1 MSVRRWV
8 DAFAALS
15 IGLGAAG
22 AAQAG
27 PTFDKVKQAG
37 QISCGVPT
45 GIAGFAAPDSQG
57 HWAGFDVDVC
67 RALSAAIFGNA
78 DKVKY
83 VPLTAQQRFTALQS
97 GEVDLLSNNTTDT
110 LQRDTELGLNFAPV
124 VFYDG
129 QGFLVPKKLGVNI
142 AKELNG
148 ATICVQPGTTTELNL
163 ADYFRAN
170 KMEFKPV
177 VIEKRDEA
185 LSAFFSGRCDVF
197 TGDSSAL
204 NADRLSQ
211 APNPDDY
218 IILPERISKEPLA
231 PVVRHGDDQW
241 DDIVRWAVYALIE
254 AEEKGIT
261 QKNVDDKLKS
271 DDPNVK
277 RMLGVTPGMG
287 KALGLDEK
295 WAYNEIKLV
304 GNYGEIFDR
313 TLGKDTEL
321 KFERGLNNLWT
332 QGGLMYADADPLIEI
347 GAAEVSERWRRTS
360 SGDRRVPPR
369 GATPRSATSSTRCC
383 SSRSSLRS
391 ERFLFTTR

>member
-1 MSVRRWV
+1 MTIKRWV
-8 DAFAALS
+8 QVLA
-15 IGLGAAG
+15 AAG
-22 AAQAG
+22 VVAVWAGSAQAG
-27 PTFDKVKQAG
+27 PTLDKVKQSG

-45 GIAGFAAPDSQG
+45 GIAGFAAPDSHG
-57 HWAGFDVDVC
+57 RWAGFDVDVC
-67 RALSAAIFGNA
+67 KALSAAIFGNV
-78 DKVKY
+78 DKVRY

-110 LQRDTELGLNFAPV
+110 LQRDTALGLNFAPV

-129 QGFLVPKKLGVNI
+129 QGFMVPKKLGV
-142 AKELNG
+142 KSSKDLNG

-185 LSAFFSGRCDVF
+185 LNAFFSGRCDVF

-204 NADRLSQ
+204 TADRLSQ

-218 IILPERISKEPLA
+218 VILPERISKEPLA
-231 PVVRHGDDQW
+231 PVVRHGDEEW
-241 DDIVRWAVYALIE
+241 NDIVRWVVYALID

-261 QKNVDDKLKS
+261 SKNVDDMLKS
-271 DDPNVK
+271 EDPNIK
-277 RMLGVTPGMG
+277 RMLGVTPGAG

-295 WAYNEIKLV
+295 WAYNAIKLV

-321 KFERGLNNLWT
+321 KFERGLNDLWT
-332 QGGLMYADADPLIEI
+332 RGGLLYALPI
-347 GAAEVSERWRRTS
+347 R
-360 SGDRRVPPR
+360 
-369 GATPRSATSSTRCC
+369 
-383 SSRSSLRS
+383 
-391 ERFLFTTR
+391 

>member
-1 MSVRRWV
+1 MIKKLWV
-8 DAFAALS
+8 LTLVGTMTAL
-15 IGLGAAG
+15 GG

-27 PTFDKVKQAG
+27 VTLDKVKAAG

-45 GIAGFAAPDSQG
+45 GITGFATPDSQG
-57 HWAGFDVDVC
+57 RWAGFDVDVC
-67 RALSAAIFGNA
+67 RALSAAIFGTA

-129 QGFLVPKKLGVNI
+129 QGFMVPKKLGVKS

-170 KMEFKPV
+170 KMELKPV
-177 VIEKRDEA
+177 VIEKRDEV
-185 LSAFFSGRCDVF
+185 LNAFFSGRCDVL

-204 NADRLSQ
+204 NADRLGQ
-211 APNPDDY
+211 ASNPDDY
-218 IILPERISKEPLA
+218 VILPERISKEPLA

-241 DDIVRWAVYALIE
+241 DDIVRWVVYALID

-261 QKNVDDKLKS
+261 SKNVDEKAKS
-271 DDPNVK
+271 DDPNIK

-332 QGGLMYADADPLIEI
+332 QGGLLYAMPI
-347 GAAEVSERWRRTS
+347 R
-360 SGDRRVPPR
+360 
-369 GATPRSATSSTRCC
+369 
-383 SSRSSLRS
+383 
-391 ERFLFTTR
+391 

>member
-1 MSVRRWV
+1 MTIKLWV
-8 DAFAALS
+8 HVLA
-15 IGLGAAG
+15 AAG
-22 AAQAG
+22 VVIALAGSAQAG
-27 PTFDKVKQAG
+27 PTLDKVRQAG
-37 QISCGVPT
+37 QISYGVPT
-45 GIAGFAAPDSQG
+45 SIAGFAAPNSQG

-67 RALSAAIFGNA
+67 RALSAAIFGAA
-78 DKVKY
+78 DKVRY

-110 LQRDTELGLNFAPV
+110 LQRDTALGLNFAPV
-124 VFYDG
+124 VFFDG
-129 QGFLVPKKLGVNI
+129 QGFMVPKKLGVKG
-142 AKELNG
+142 AKDLKG

-185 LSAFFSGRCDVF
+185 LNAFFSGRCDVF

-218 IILPERISKEPLA
+218 VILPERISKEPLA
-231 PVVRHGDDQW
+231 PVVRHGDEEW
-241 DDIVRWAVYALIE
+241 NDIVRWVVYALID

-261 QKNVDDKLKS
+261 SKNVDDMLKS
-271 DDPNVK
+271 EDPNIK
-277 RMLGVTPGMG
+277 RMLGVTPGAG
-287 KALGLDEK
+287 KSLGLDEK

-321 KFERGLNNLWT
+321 KFERGLNDLWT
-332 QGGLMYADADPLIEI
+332 RGGLLYAMPI
-347 GAAEVSERWRRTS
+347 R
-360 SGDRRVPPR
+360 
-369 GATPRSATSSTRCC
+369 
-383 SSRSSLRS
+383 
-391 ERFLFTTR
+391 

>member
-1 MSVRRWV
+1 MTNRRW
-8 DAFAALS
+8 
-15 IGLGAAG
+15 LGALAVVG
-22 AAQAG
+22 VALGFATTAQAG
-27 PTFDKVKQAG
+27 PTLDKVKQAG
-37 QISCGVPT
+37 QISCGVAT
-45 GIAGFAAPDSQG
+45 GIAGFGAPDSQG
-57 HWAGFDVDVC
+57 RWAGFNVDVC
-67 RALSAAIFGNA
+67 RALSAAIFGAA

-97 GEVDLLSNNTTDT
+97 GEVDILSNNTTDT
-110 LQRDTELGLNFAPV
+110 LQRDTALGLNFAPV

-129 QGFLVPKKLGVNI
+129 QGFMVSKKLGVKS

-148 ATICVQPGTTTELNL
+148 ATVCVQPGTTTELNL

-185 LSAFFSGRCDVF
+185 LNAFFSGRCDVF
-197 TGDSSAL
+197 TSDSSAL

-218 IILPERISKEPLA
+218 VVLPERISKEPLA
-231 PVVRHGDDQW
+231 PVVRHGDEEW
-241 DDIVRWAVYALIE
+241 SDIVRWVVYALIE

-261 QKNVDDKLKS
+261 QKNVDDMLKS
-271 DDPNVK
+271 EDPNIK
-277 RMLGVTPGMG
+277 RMLGATPGMG

-332 QGGLMYADADPLIEI
+332 KGGLLYAMPI
-347 GAAEVSERWRRTS
+347 R
-360 SGDRRVPPR
+360 
-369 GATPRSATSSTRCC
+369 
-383 SSRSSLRS
+383 
-391 ERFLFTTR
+391 